1 MLSMDSAQIRNF
13 RVITEHSIFLNR
25 FDGGKVLLLSPNL
38 HDFLFWRNLLPCA
51 EFTISTKSD
60 WDLENNFHES
70 KFANSC
76 VSEFDQRK
84 FKIFDLTIAQ
94 NVFMY
99 IKNPTQVAK
108 NIASISD
115 NLFLQDIKYR
125 RRSSALTGLGS
136 DDDISRYS
144 ITRDRVNHPT
154 VHMLSEIF
162 ETDTIITQ
170 LEYEGATN
178 EYHTTSDT
186 PRHIIA
192 LLQLAHR
199 NSYTPISQSYSRKS
213 ILRLFFRTFKSEFFS
228 KFHFTNQ

>member
-1 MLSMDSAQIRNF
+1 MDSAQIRNF
-13 RVITEHSIFLNR
+13 QVITENAMFLNR

-38 HDFLFWRNLLPCA
+38 HDFLFWRNLLPRA
-51 EFTISTKSD
+51 EFTISTISD
-60 WDLENNFHES
+60 WNLENNFHES
-70 KFANSC
+70 KFALSC
-76 VSEFDQRK
+76 GSEFDQKK

-99 IKNPTQVAK
+99 IKNPTRVAK

-115 NLFLQDIKYR
+115 NLYLQDIKYR
-125 RRSSALTGLGS
+125 RRSSATTGLGT

-144 ITRDRVNHPT
+144 ITKDLVNHPR

-162 ETDTIITQ
+162 ESATIITQ

-178 EYHTTSDT
+178 DYHTSGDT
-186 PRHIIA
+186 PRHILA

-199 NSYTPISQSYSRKS
+199 NSYTPISRIYSKKS
-213 ILRLFFRTFKSEFFS
+213 ILRLFFRTFKSEVFS
-228 KFHFTNQ
+228 KFYFTNR